1 VPARIVS
8 RAEFARAAGVSKAA
22 ITKQCRPK
30 GSLAAAAEGD
40 RINLDHPA
48 AQTYLAARG
57 KAEQPARAP
66 TKASKSSSAKA
77 AAPTNPVRSGKKSK
91 AAPTATR
98 PEASV
103 PPPPRVPAPK
113 EIAEL
118 EELRLHL
125 APLVHRFGTARNFRD
140 WLLSLKD
147 IEVVVE
153 KHLSNEEAMGRLIS
167 RELVRGQITG
177 VLVTLCRKLLTDA
190 PKTIARRLAGHF
202 NASGTVEEAEVIVR
216 ENLGSHVKPVK
227 ARILTALRTAD
238 SDV

>member
-1 VPARIVS
+1 VPARIIS
-8 RAEFARAAGVSKAA
+8 RAEYARLAGVSKPA
-22 ITKQCRPK
+22 ITKQCRK
-30 GSLAAAAEGD
+30 GGSLAAACEGD

-48 AQTYLAARG
+48 AQAYLAARG

-77 AAPTNPVRSGKKSK
+77 AAPTKPARSGKKSK
-91 AAPTATR
+91 TAPTGPR

-167 RELVRGQITG
+167 RELVQSHVTG
-177 VLVTLCRKLLTDA
+177 MLVALSRKLLTDA
-190 PKTIARRLAGHF
+190 PKTIARRLAAHF
-202 NASGTVEEAEVIVR
+202 NAGGTVEEGEVIVR
-216 ENLGSHVKPVK
+216 VNLGSHVKPVK
-227 ARILTALRTAD
+227 EKVLTTLRSAV
-238 SDV
+238 DV